1 MNYKDTHILNRVM
14 GIIIIFLVVCS
25 ISFSARGDII
35 STQILDTRNVVN
47 NQAYI
52 DNELNQIVSD
62 QFSIDPVEYGFWLYK
77 VTYETVDIHGNY
89 HLATGSISYPRVD
102 FPVIANQAFPI
113 MSYQH
118 GTVVEKLSVTSENG
132 EWILS
137 AILTGSGYVY
147 VEPDY
152 LGLGGSE
159 GMHPYQ
165 LAEPYGS
172 AVVDLLRATR
182 QFAAENDQFQ
192 INDQLFL
199 AGYSE
204 GGYATMATHQ
214 IIERD
219 YSEEFSIT
227 VSFPMA
233 GAYSMSGIM
242 TDIMLSFTPYGQP
255 FYFPFVLFSYMEYYP
270 VIGTPE
276 EYILPEYLF
285 LVDMFDGYHSSGEI
299 NDAMP
304 SIPITI
310 MIPDSIT
317 SFEENDDHLLKI
329 ALRENDVWDW
339 LPQAPMYLFHGLGD
353 EIIPPENSQLAYDQ
367 FIANGAEDVHLDY
380 IPESWGG
387 HSDVAPFTLLG
398 AFEVAKDYH
407 MITELGDVNQ
417 DGNFNILDLVGIANI
432 ILYSSE
438 DNFTLW
444 AGDANMDDTVNIQDI
459 ILVINTIL
467 EA

>member
-1 MNYKDTHILNRVM
+1 ML
-14 GIIIIFLVVCS
+14 GLIFMLISGFS
-25 ISFSARGDII
+25 ICIAARGDII
-35 STQILDTRNVVN
+35 STQILDTRNVIN

-52 DNELNQIVSD
+52 ENELNQIVTD
-62 QFSIDPVEYGFWLYK
+62 QFSIDPMEYGFWLYK

-89 HLATGSISYPRVD
+89 HIATGSISYPRVD
-102 FPVIANQAFPI
+102 WPVIANQSFPI

-118 GTVVEKLSVTSENG
+118 GTVVEKSSVTSENG
-132 EWILS
+132 EWILP

-152 LGLGGSE
+152 LGLGDSE

-165 LAEPYGS
+165 LAEPYGT

-182 QFAAENDQFQ
+182 QFAEENDQFQ

-219 YSEEFSIT
+219 YGDEFSIT

-242 TDIMLSFTPYGQP
+242 TDLMLSFTPYGQP
-255 FYFPFVLFSYMEYYP
+255 FYFPFVLISYAESYP
-270 VIGTPE
+270 NIGMIE
-276 EYILPEYLF
+276 NYLLPEYEF
-285 LVDMFDGYHSSGEI
+285 IIDMFDGYHSSGEI
-299 NDAMP
+299 NEAMP

-310 MIPDSIT
+310 MKPDSIS
-317 SFEENDDHLLKI
+317 SFEEYNDHPLRI
-329 ALRENDVWDW
+329 ALRENDLWDW
-339 LPQAPMYLFHGLGD
+339 FPQAPIYLFHGLGD

-367 FIANGAEDVHLDY
+367 FISNGAQDVHLDY

-387 HSDVAPFTLLG
+387 HSDVAPFALLG
-398 AFEVAKDYH
+398 AFEVAEDYH
-407 MITELGDVNQ
+407 LITELGDLNQ
-417 DGNFNILDLVGIANI
+417 DGTFNILDLVGIVNI
-432 ILYSSE
+432 ILYGSE
-438 DNFTLW
+438 DNYTLW
-444 AGDANMDDTVNIQDI
+444 AGDVNMDDSVNIQDI
-459 ILVINTIL
+459 ILVINSIL